1 MRDETA
7 DRGLLSCRN
16 ISKYFGAMAA
26 VQNLSFD
33 VRAGQI
39 FGIAGP
45 NGAGKT
51 TVFESISGFDRVDSG
66 EVLLEGR
73 DITALPA
80 HEICH
85 LGMARIFQSVTSFDS
100 MTAWGNVL
108 IGAAFGHGQ
117 NVLPPLHVNAGMKE
131 GIAHA
136 LDRVGLADKANRP
149 VRSLSVLERKF
160 LMIAT
165 ALVTEPKIIL
175 MDEPVGGLNP
185 KEIEQVVDLLRRL
198 SQSGITLVV
207 IEHVMRFM
215 VQIADQVLILHHGE
229 KIFDGPTS
237 GIISDPMVRQVYL
250 GDRAANRLAQ
260 YVGSDETLA

>member
-1 MRDETA
+1 MRDEPA
-7 DRGLLSCRN
+7 DRSLLSCRN

-33 VRAGQI
+33 VRAGRI

-51 TVFESISGFDRVDSG
+51 TVFETISGFERADSG
-66 EVLLEGR
+66 AVLLDGR

-80 HEICH
+80 HAICH
-85 LGMARIFQSVTSFDS
+85 LGLARTFQSVTSFDS

-108 IGAAFGHGQ
+108 VGAAFGLGQ
-117 NVLPPLHVNAGMKE
+117 RALPPMRVSASMKE
-131 GIAHA
+131 NVARA
-136 LDRVGLADKANRP
+136 LARVGLSDMADRP
-149 VRSLSVLERKF
+149 ARSLSVLERKF

-185 KEIEQVVDLLRRL
+185 QEIEQVIVLLRRL
-198 SQSGITLVV
+198 SQDGTTLVV

-229 KIFDGPTS
+229 KIFDGPPS
-237 GIISDPMVRQVYL
+237 GIVSDPTVRQVYL
-250 GDRAANRLAQ
+250 GERAANRLARF
-260 YVGSDETLA
+260 VESSGVRA